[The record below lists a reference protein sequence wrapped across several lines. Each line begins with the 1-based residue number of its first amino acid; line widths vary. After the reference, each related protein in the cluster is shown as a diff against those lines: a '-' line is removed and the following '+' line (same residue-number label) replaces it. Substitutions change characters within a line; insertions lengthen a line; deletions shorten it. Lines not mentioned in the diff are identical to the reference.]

1 MNESRRMRRMERNNR
16 KGEGLGLNLI
26 PMMDVLTVLVLF
38 LLFHSFNG
46 EMPEQRIEL
55 PNSAVE
61 TRPRETL
68 AIVVNPEEVMIHG
81 APVVRTSEL
90 YEDRIGTVVQIKERL
105 EELEREVGITA
116 PESKEITL
124 LADKTIPFKVLKK
137 IMSTCTASGY
147 GRISLS
153 VVQKVAILYLPAG
166 RAAVHPPMFAEALE
180 QLNFQIEQ
188 ARQKH
193 AVL

>member
-55 PNSAVE
+55 PDSVVE

-68 AIVVNPEEVMIHG
+68 AIVVNPEAVMIHG
-81 APVVRTSEL
+81 VPVVRTSEL
-90 YEDRIGTVVQIKERL
+90 YEDRIGMVVQIKERL

-147 GRISLS
+147 GRISLA
-153 VVQKVAILYLPAG
+153 VVQKVAKI
-166 RAAVHPPMFAEALE
+166 
-180 QLNFQIEQ
+180 
-188 ARQKH
+188 
-193 AVL
+193 

>member
-1 MNESRRMRRMERNNR
+1 MNESRRMKRMERNNK

-46 EMPEQRIEL
+46 ELPEQRLEL
-55 PNSAVE
+55 PTSVVE

-68 AIVVNPEEVMIHG
+68 AIVVNPEAVLVQG
-81 APVVRTSEL
+81 TPVVRTSEL
-90 YEDRIGTVVQIKERL
+90 YEDRIGTVVQIKDRL
-105 EELEREVGITA
+105 ESLEREIGITA
-116 PESKEITL
+116 PEGKEITL

-147 GRISLS
+147 GRISLA
-153 VVQKVAILYLPAG
+153 VVQKVAKI
-166 RAAVHPPMFAEALE
+166 
-180 QLNFQIEQ
+180 
-188 ARQKH
+188 
-193 AVL
+193 

>member
-1 MNESRRMRRMERNNR
+1 MKESRRMKRMERNNR
-16 KGEGLGLNLI
+16 KDEGLGLNLI

-55 PNSAVE
+55 PDSVVE

-68 AIVVNPEEVMIHG
+68 AIVVNPEAVMVQG
-81 APVVRTSEL
+81 TPVVRTSEL

-105 EELEREVGITA
+105 EELERDIGIMV

-147 GRISLS
+147 GRISLA
-153 VVQKVAILYLPAG
+153 VVQKVAKI
-166 RAAVHPPMFAEALE
+166 
-180 QLNFQIEQ
+180 
-188 ARQKH
+188 
-193 AVL
+193 

>member
-1 MNESRRMRRMERNNR
+1 
-16 KGEGLGLNLI
+16 
-26 PMMDVLTVLVLF
+26 MDVLTVLVLF

-55 PNSAVE
+55 PDSVVE

-68 AIVVNPEEVMIHG
+68 AIVVNPEAVMIHG
-81 APVVRTSEL
+81 APVVKTSEL
-90 YEDRIGTVVQIKERL
+90 YEDRIGMVVQIKERL

-147 GRISLS
+147 GRISLA
-153 VVQKVAILYLPAG
+153 VVQKVAKI
-166 RAAVHPPMFAEALE
+166 
-180 QLNFQIEQ
+180 
-188 ARQKH
+188 
-193 AVL
+193 

>member
-1 MNESRRMRRMERNNR
+1 MNESRRMRRMERNNK

-55 PNSAVE
+55 PNSVVE

-68 AIVVNPEEVMIHG
+68 AIVVNPEAVMIQG
-81 APVVRTSEL
+81 SPVVKTSEL
-90 YEDRIGTVVQIKERL
+90 YEDRVGNVVQIKDRL
-105 EELEREVGITA
+105 EELERDIGTTA

-147 GRISLS
+147 GRISLA
-153 VVQKVAILYLPAG
+153 VVQKVAKI
-166 RAAVHPPMFAEALE
+166 
-180 QLNFQIEQ
+180 
-188 ARQKH
+188 
-193 AVL
+193 

>member
-55 PNSAVE
+55 PVSVVE

-68 AIVVNPEEVMIHG
+68 AIVVNPEAVMIHG

-147 GRISLS
+147 GRISLA
-153 VVQKVAILYLPAG
+153 VIQKVAKI
-166 RAAVHPPMFAEALE
+166 
-180 QLNFQIEQ
+180 
-188 ARQKH
+188 
-193 AVL
+193 

>member
-1 MNESRRMRRMERNNR
+1 MNESRRMKRMERNNR
-16 KGEGLGLNLI
+16 KSDGLGLNLI

-46 EMPEQRIEL
+46 DMPEQRIEL
-55 PNSAVE
+55 PDSVVE

-68 AIVVNPEEVMIHG
+68 AIVVNPEAVMIHG
-81 APVVRTSEL
+81 APVVKTSEL

-147 GRISLS
+147 GRISLA
-153 VVQKVAILYLPAG
+153 VVQKVAKI
-166 RAAVHPPMFAEALE
+166 
-180 QLNFQIEQ
+180 
-188 ARQKH
+188 
-193 AVL
+193 

>member
-1 MNESRRMRRMERNNR
+1 MERNNR
-16 KGEGLGLNLI
+16 KGDGLGLNLI
-26 PMMDVLTVLVLF
+26 PMMDILTVLVLF

-55 PNSAVE
+55 PDSVVE

-68 AIVVNPEEVMIHG
+68 AIVVNPEAVMIHG
-81 APVVRTSEL
+81 APVVKTSEL

-105 EELEREVGITA
+105 EELEREVGTTA

-147 GRISLS
+147 GRISLA
-153 VVQKVAILYLPAG
+153 VVQKVAKI
-166 RAAVHPPMFAEALE
+166 
-180 QLNFQIEQ
+180 
-188 ARQKH
+188 
-193 AVL
+193 

>member
-1 MNESRRMRRMERNNR
+1 MNESRRMKRMERNNR
-16 KGEGLGLNLI
+16 KGDGLGLNLI
-26 PMMDVLTVLVLF
+26 PMMDILTVLVLF

-55 PNSAVE
+55 PDSVVE

-68 AIVVNPEEVMIHG
+68 AIVVNPEAVMIHG
-81 APVVRTSEL
+81 APVVKTSEL

-105 EELEREVGITA
+105 EELEREVGTTA

-147 GRISLS
+147 GRISLA
-153 VVQKVAILYLPAG
+153 VVQKVAKI
-166 RAAVHPPMFAEALE
+166 
-180 QLNFQIEQ
+180 
-188 ARQKH
+188 
-193 AVL
+193 

>member
-55 PNSAVE
+55 PDSVVE

-68 AIVVNPEEVMIHG
+68 AIVVNPEAVMIHG

-147 GRISLS
+147 GRISLA
-153 VVQKVAILYLPAG
+153 VIQKVAKI
-166 RAAVHPPMFAEALE
+166 
-180 QLNFQIEQ
+180 
-188 ARQKH
+188 
-193 AVL
+193 

>member
-1 MNESRRMRRMERNNR
+1 MERNNR
-16 KGEGLGLNLI
+16 RGGGLGLNLI

-55 PNSAVE
+55 PDSVVE

-68 AIVVNPEEVMIHG
+68 AIVVNPAAVMIQG
-81 APVVRTSEL
+81 APVVSTSEL
-90 YEDRIGTVVQIKERL
+90 YEDRIGMVVQIKERL
-105 EELEREVGITA
+105 EELEREIGITA

-124 LADKTIPFKVLKK
+124 LADKSIPFKVLKK

-147 GRISLS
+147 GRISLA
-153 VVQKVAILYLPAG
+153 VVQKVAKI
-166 RAAVHPPMFAEALE
+166 
-180 QLNFQIEQ
+180 
-188 ARQKH
+188 
-193 AVL
+193 

>member
-1 MNESRRMRRMERNNR
+1 MNESRRMRRMGRNNR

-46 EMPEQRIEL
+46 ELPEQRIEL
-55 PNSAVE
+55 PDSVVE

-68 AIVVNPEEVMIHG
+68 AIVVSPETVMVQG
-81 APVVRTSEL
+81 TPVVNTSEL
-90 YEDRIGTVVQIKERL
+90 YEDRIGMVAPVKARL
-105 EELEREVGITA
+105 EELERDIGMA
-116 PESKEITL
+116 ASGNKEITV

-147 GRISLS
+147 GRISLA
-153 VVQKVAILYLPAG
+153 VVQKTA
-166 RAAVHPPMFAEALE
+166 
-180 QLNFQIEQ
+180 
-188 ARQKH
+188 KT
-193 AVL
+193 

>member
-1 MNESRRMRRMERNNR
+1 MNESRRMKRMERNNR
-16 KGEGLGLNLI
+16 KSEGLGLNLI

-55 PNSAVE
+55 PDSVVE

-68 AIVVNPEEVMIHG
+68 AIVVNPEAVMIHG

-90 YEDRIGTVVQIKERL
+90 YENRIGMVVQIKERL

-147 GRISLS
+147 GRISLA
-153 VVQKVAILYLPAG
+153 VVQKVAKI
-166 RAAVHPPMFAEALE
+166 
-180 QLNFQIEQ
+180 
-188 ARQKH
+188 
-193 AVL
+193 